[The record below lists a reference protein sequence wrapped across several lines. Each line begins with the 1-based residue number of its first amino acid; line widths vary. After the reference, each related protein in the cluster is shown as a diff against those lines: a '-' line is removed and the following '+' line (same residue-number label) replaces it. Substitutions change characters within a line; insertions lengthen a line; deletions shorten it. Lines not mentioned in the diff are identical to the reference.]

1 MNRYIVE
8 LLDYT
13 DRAVVSSYIEEYL
26 NWAEHKGFELMFI
39 NSIQRQALCFF
50 KRREI
55 VDIDKNFRP
64 SQAEFTKWR
73 NNK

>member
-26 NWAEHKGFELMFI
+26 NWTEHKGFTISKSKE
-39 NSIQRQALCFF
+39 
-50 KRREI
+50 
-55 VDIDKNFRP
+55 
-64 SQAEFTKWR
+64 TKW
-73 NNK
+73 